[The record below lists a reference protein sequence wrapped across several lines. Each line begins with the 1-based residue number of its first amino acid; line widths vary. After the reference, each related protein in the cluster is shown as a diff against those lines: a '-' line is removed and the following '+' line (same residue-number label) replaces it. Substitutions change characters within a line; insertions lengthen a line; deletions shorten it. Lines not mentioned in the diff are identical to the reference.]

1 MVFQNYFAE
10 MPTTEETLAA
20 KQEELKA
27 KVEEYN
33 ATQQSQ
39 QGKLQELIKLQGAV
53 EALQEVVTPSEEG

>member
-1 MVFQNYFAE
+1 MVFQHYLAE
-10 MPTTEETLAA
+10 MPTPEENLAA

-27 KVEEYN
+27 QVEAYN

-39 QGKLQELIKLQGAV
+39 QEKLQGLIKLQGAV

>member
-10 MPTTEETLAA
+10 MPTPEENLAA

-33 ATQQSQ
+33 ATQQTQ

-53 EALQEVVTPSEEG
+53 EALQEVVTHSEEG

>member
-10 MPTTEETLAA
+10 MPTPEENLAA
-20 KQEELKA
+20 KKAELQGQ
-27 KVEEYN
+27 VDEYN
-33 ATQQSQ
+33 TTQQTQ